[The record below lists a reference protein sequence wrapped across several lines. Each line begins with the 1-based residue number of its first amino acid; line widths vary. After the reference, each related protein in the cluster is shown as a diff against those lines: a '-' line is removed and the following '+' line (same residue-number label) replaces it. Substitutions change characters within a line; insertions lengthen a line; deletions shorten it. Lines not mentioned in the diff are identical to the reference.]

1 MATFKHLSSKNANY
15 GVAEKYLLFEHDE
28 FTNKPVLDENGR
40 LIPRDNCRFVTL
52 NCGEDD
58 FAIACM
64 KSNLQYGKNR
74 SRGDVKSHHY
84 IISFDPHDSVENGL
98 TVDRAQTLGEQFCKE
113 HFLGHQAIVCT
124 HADGHNHSGNIHC
137 HIVINSLRIEDV
149 PLLPYMDRPADTKA
163 GCKHRCTEA
172 AMNYFR
178 AEVMDMCQREGL
190 HQIDLLGGSKE
201 RVTEGEYWAKRRG
214 QAELSAND
222 KPTKFET
229 DKEKLRQIIRKAL
242 ETAVDFD
249 EFAELLARQG
259 VTVKQ
264 SRGRLSYLTSDRS
277 KPITARRLGDDFDF
291 AAINAAFE
299 QKSRQLGQ
307 KAVPDISSR
316 PSILER
322 LQCKLVLPPIGLRNR
337 KRLITRPLGQNP
349 ACIAAKTSKID
360 TYHDSISRMV
370 DVTPEKGAGFEHWAK
385 VFNLKQSAKSLAEL
399 EKYGFQSL
407 EDLQN
412 ALKMVKTEESKCQEN
427 LKTVEAELRDK
438 KELQK
443 RVLAY
448 ANTKPIRKEYKTLK
462 SDRSKAK
469 YRKQHESEF
478 IIMDSAQKY
487 FKEHEISKIPNY
499 KELQA
504 EIERLT
510 SRQNELYEELHEKRD
525 EVKRLQTI
533 TDNIQKTIGQGN
545 QRRDTYE
552 I

>member
-1 MATFKHLSSKNANY
+1 MLLATFKHISSKNADY
-15 GVAEKYLLFEHDE
+15 GAAEKYLLFEHDE

-40 LIPRDNCRFVTL
+40 LIPRESCRFATL

-84 IISFDPHDSVENGL
+84 IISFDPIDSVENGL
-98 TVDRAQTLGEQFCKE
+98 TVGRAQTLGEQFCKE
-113 HFLGHQAIVCT
+113 HFAGHQAIICT

-149 PLLPYMDRPADTKA
+149 PLLPYMDRPADIKA

-190 HQIDLLGGSKE
+190 HQIDLLGGSGE
-201 RVTEGEYWAKRRG
+201 RVTEGEYWVKRRG
-214 QAELSAND
+214 QTELSAGG

-229 DKEKLRQIIRKAL
+229 DKEKLRRIIRKVL
-242 ETAVDFD
+242 EVATDFED
-249 EFAELLARQG
+249 FAKLLSREG

-299 QKSRQLGQ
+299 QKSRQLAQNGEQ
-307 KAVPDISSR
+307 SISSR
-316 PSILER
+316 TSILDR
-322 LQCKLVLPPIGLRNR
+322 LQ
-337 KRLITRPLGQNP
+337 T
-349 ACIAAKTSKID
+349 AKNAKID

-370 DVTPEKGAGFEHWAK
+370 DVTPKNGAGFEHWAK

-399 EKYGFQSL
+399 ERYGFKSL

-412 ALKMVKTEESKCQEN
+412 AIAIARADERDCREKLKD
-427 LKTVEAELRDK
+427 VEIELYGK

-443 RVLAY
+443 RVIAY
-448 ANTKPIRKEYKTLK
+448 ANTKPIRDEYKALK
-462 SDRSKAK
+462 SDRAKAK
-469 YRKQHESEF
+469 YREKHESEF
-478 IIMDSAQKY
+478 ITMDSAKRY
-487 FKEHEISKIPNY
+487 FAEHSITKIPSY
-499 KELQA
+499 KTLQS

-510 SRQNELYEELHEKRD
+510 SQQNELYDELHEKRD

-533 TDNIQKTIGQGN
+533 ADNIQKTIGQVN
-545 QRRDTYE
+545 KRRNEYE

>member
-1 MATFKHLSSKNANY
+1 MATFKHLSSKNADY
-15 GVAEKYLLFEHDE
+15 GAVENYLLFEHDE
-28 FTNKPVLDENGR
+28 FTNKPVLDKNGR
-40 LIPRDNCRFVTL
+40 LIPRENCRFTTL

-58 FAIACM
+58 FAITCM

-84 IISFDPHDSVENGL
+84 IISFDPRDSAENGL
-98 TVDRAQTLGEQFCKE
+98 TVDRAQELGEQFCKE
-113 HFLGHQAIVCT
+113 HFAGHQAIVCT
-124 HADGHNHSGNIHC
+124 HADGHNRSGNIHC
-137 HIVINSLRIEDV
+137 HIVINSLRIADV
-149 PLLPYMDRPADTKA
+149 PLLPYMDCPADTKA

-178 AEVMDMCQREGL
+178 AEVMAMCQREGL
-190 HQIDLLGGSKE
+190 HQINLLNGSGE

-214 QAELSAND
+214 QNELSESG

-229 DKEKLRQIIRKAL
+229 DKEELRQIIRGVL
-242 ETAVDFD
+242 EVTTNFD
-249 EFAELLARQG
+249 EFAELLSQQG

-277 KPITARRLGDDFDF
+277 KPIAARRLGDDFDL
-291 AAINAAFE
+291 AAINAVFE
-299 QKSRQLGQ
+299 QKSRQLEQ
-307 KAVPDISSR
+307 KAVQGISSR
-316 PSILER
+316 PSILKR
-322 LQCKLVLPPIGLRNR
+322 LQGVKN
-337 KRLITRPLGQNP
+337 
-349 ACIAAKTSKID
+349 AKID
-360 TYHDSISRMV
+360 TYHDSISLMV

-412 ALKMVKTEESKCQEN
+412 AIAIAKADKRDCREALKA
-427 LKTVEAELRDK
+427 VETDFYNK

-448 ANTKPIRKEYKTLK
+448 ANTKPIRDEYKALK
-462 SDRSKAK
+462 SDRARGKF
-469 YRKQHESEF
+469 RKQHESEF
-478 IIMDSAQKY
+478 IMMESAQKY
-487 FKEHEISKIPNY
+487 FKEHGITKIPSY
-499 KELQA
+499 KTLQS

-510 SRQNELYEELHEKRD
+510 SRQSELYKELHEKHE
-525 EVKRLQTI
+525 EVKRLQI
-533 TDNIQKTIGQGN
+533 IADNINRTLHEESNKTKDKN
-545 QRRDTYE
+545 QE